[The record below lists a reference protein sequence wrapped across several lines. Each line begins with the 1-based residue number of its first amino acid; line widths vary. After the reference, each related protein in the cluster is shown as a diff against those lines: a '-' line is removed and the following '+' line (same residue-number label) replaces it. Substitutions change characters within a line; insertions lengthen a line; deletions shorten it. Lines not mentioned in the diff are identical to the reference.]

1 MAVLAIDPGAATA
14 GALILACR
22 PEPILF
28 ELHEPTAIQIY
39 RAVRWAKDEAAE
51 HGEKLELFAEDQYL
65 ERGGK
70 ANPRSMILIARSAE
84 RWLFAAELLGCRTAP
99 EQASVWREPMI
110 KTVDP
115 AAGSKKKRTKIFAV
129 RIWPELEIRRGE
141 PATTEG
147 EREPT
152 AKMKSD
158 PIDAAVMA
166 RWRIGL
172 AVRQAPLKRRPK

>member
-39 RAVRWAKDEAAE
+39 RAVRWAKDEAAA
-51 HGEKLELFAEDQYL
+51 HGEKLELFTEGQYL
-65 ERGGK
+65 ARGDR
-70 ANPRSMILIARSAE
+70 ANPHSTLMIARSAE
-84 RWLFAAELLGCRTAP
+84 RWLFAAELLGCRTAQ

-115 AAGSKKKRTKIFAV
+115 GSGSKKKRTQLFAA
-129 RIWPELEIRRGE
+129 RTWPELEIRRGE

-172 AVRQAPLKRRPK
+172 STKQAPLKRRSK

>member
-1 MAVLAIDPGAATA
+1 MHKNGVR
-14 GALILACR
+14 R
-22 PEPILF
+22 P
-28 ELHEPTAIQIY
+28 AQ
-39 RAVRWAKDEAAE
+39 
-51 HGEKLELFAEDQYL
+51 
-65 ERGGK
+65 
-70 ANPRSMILIARSAE
+70 
-84 RWLFAAELLGCRTAP
+84 

-110 KTVDP
+110 RAVDP

-172 AVRQAPLKRRPK
+172 SVRQAPLKRRPK